1 MDLRSIICYCYPFI
15 LSFIVLIGHLE
26 SSWQCQSEDVTDNQR
41 EVYVFKHSCIVL
53 RCRLP
58 NQNEPVTISK
68 AGTVFVQDLEKK
80 RPVPRFHYNYKNNNT
95 ANQTVHEFK
104 ISNIS
109 TDDIGTWSFIYNG
122 YIARSIKMNVF
133 IRPSQE
139 EPTCN
144 TVNKFPVY
152 ITDDLLELNCSVHM
166 SDPPVTLELDGLCN
180 ITDFSLEAITRSSQG
195 GKQLGCRS
203 RVTEM
208 TNGSLFNCSFYQTYA
223 PKSGLSPY
231 SNLCQWG
238 PIKIQKELTVS
249 LNLLSPII
257 KGNPIGF
264 ECVSNVPDAII
275 TWDLSF
281 VDLKQSSSEPG
292 RSSVN
297 VTLPANYAHS
307 TLNISCY
314 AYYRQRE
321 VSANFVDEISTKKNP
336 NVNASQRF
344 VSCFYLLIA
353 FPLLVQSL

>member
-26 SSWQCQSEDVTDNQR
+26 SSRQCQSEDVTDNR
-41 EVYVFKHSCIVL
+41 RGVYGFEHGCIVL

-109 TDDIGTWSFIYNG
+109 TDDIGTWSFIYNE

-139 EPTCN
+139 EPTCD

-152 ITDDLLELNCSVHM
+152 ITNDLLEMNCSVQM

-180 ITDFSLEAITRSSQG
+180 ITDFSLEAKTHH
-195 GKQLGCRS
+195 
-203 RVTEM
+203 RVTY
-208 TNGSLFNCSFYQTYA
+208 S

-231 SNLCQWG
+231 SKLCQWG

-275 TWDLSF
+275 TWDLPF

-297 VTLPANYAHS
+297 VTLPANYAHN

-321 VSANFVDEISTKKNP
+321 ISANFVDEISTKKNP

-344 VSCFYLLIA
+344 VSCVYLLIA